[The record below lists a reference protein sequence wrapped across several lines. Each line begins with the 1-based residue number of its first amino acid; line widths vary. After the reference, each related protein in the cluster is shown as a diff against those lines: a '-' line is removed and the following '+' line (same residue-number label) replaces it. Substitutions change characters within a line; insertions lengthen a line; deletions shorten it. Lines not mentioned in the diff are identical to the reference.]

1 MDAEEVPLAGGDV
14 TEGVVRVGDTVRRP
28 LGEHSATVHAVLRHL
43 ESVGFDG
50 APRLLGVDDRGR
62 ETLTFLEGEVA
73 GRPWPAWVGDEARA
87 VSVARLLR
95 RLDDALAPLGLPGD
109 ASWPAPAPGAPEPT
123 FLGHLDVTPENTVF
137 RGGAAVALIDFDL
150 VRPASRVDEVVNLL
164 QWWGAWM
171 PVEDRDPAMRA
182 VDPVARGRVL
192 ADAYGLDAALRPH
205 VVPVAVLTAQR
216 TWPRMRER
224 AERLGGGWARMWD
237 AGVGDAIRRRERWL
251 RQNADA
257 LTDALTDALVR
268 PT

>member
-28 LGEHSATVHAVLRHL
+28 LGEHSATVHAVLGHL
-43 ESVGFDG
+43 EAMGFEG
-50 APRLLGVDDRGR
+50 APRFLGVDDRGR

-73 GRPWPAWVGDEARA
+73 GRPWPAWVGDERRA

-95 RLDDALAPLGLPGD
+95 RLDDAMEAFGLPDG
-109 ASWPAPAPGAPEPT
+109 ASRPEPAPGAPAPHL
-123 FLGHLDVTPENTVF
+123 LGHLDVTPENTVF
-137 RGGAAVALIDFDL
+137 RGEVAYALIDFDL
-150 VRPASRVDEVVNLL
+150 VRPASPVDEVVNLL

-192 ADAYGLDAALRPH
+192 ADAYGLDTALRPH

-216 TWPRMRER
+216 TWPRMKER

-251 RQNADA
+251 RQNADV
-257 LTDALTDALVR
+257 LTDALVTPSIR
-268 PT
+268 R